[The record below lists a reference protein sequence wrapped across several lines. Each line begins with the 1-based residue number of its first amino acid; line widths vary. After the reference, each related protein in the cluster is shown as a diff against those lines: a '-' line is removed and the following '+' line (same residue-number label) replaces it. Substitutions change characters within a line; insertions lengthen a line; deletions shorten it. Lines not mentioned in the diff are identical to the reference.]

1 MSPESTTSNSKVCPT
16 CGTRLSENATRCLV
30 CGRSFA
36 VSQKTSV
43 TASPIQSPKLPEL
56 KLSLPAAI
64 GLIILILG
72 LGAALIFFI
81 LQTTGR
87 VTAPTATPTITLTPT
102 NTSTPSPTVE
112 PTQAPTNT
120 PEPPKEHTVAAGE
133 FCSSIAARY
142 GISVQSIV
150 DLNNLPPEC
159 GTLSVGQKLLI
170 PVPTPKPTALPT
182 STLSPAEATQLSCG
196 TVPYQIKEGDTLS
209 SISINY
215 NISIES
221 IKSFNKLVSDNVM
234 VGMNLSLPLCERLPT
249 AGPTPTATL
258 PPPYI
263 APSLLL
269 PVDGIVYNN
278 LTDTIVLQW
287 SAVST
292 LREGERYAVTVIDV
306 TSGEAKK
313 ITQYVTETR
322 FTVPASMRPTDNS
335 NHIFRWWVV
344 VVRQTDTTS
353 DGQAIYE
360 TYGTSSEF
368 RVFGWSGTGT
378 APTPTP

>member
-1 MSPESTTSNSKVCPT
+1 
-16 CGTRLSENATRCLV
+16 V
-30 CGRSFA
+30 CGRSFTA
-36 VSQKTSV
+36 SQKTSAA
-43 TASPIQSPKLPEL
+43 ASPIQSPKLPEL

-72 LGAALIFFI
+72 LGAALVFLI

-102 NTSTPSPTVE
+102 STSTPQPTVE
-112 PTQAPTNT
+112 PTAAPTAT
-120 PEPPKEHTVAAGE
+120 PEPPKEHSVAAGE

-142 GISVQSIV
+142 GVSVQSIV
-150 DLNNLPPEC
+150 DLNNLAPEC

-196 TVPYQIKEGDTLS
+196 TVSYQIKEGDSLS

-221 IKSFNKLVSDNVM
+221 IKSFNNLTSDNVM
-234 VGMNLSLPLCERLPT
+234 VGMFLSLPLCERLPT
-249 AGPTPTATL
+249 PGPTPTATL
-258 PPPYI
+258 PPPYT

-278 LTDTIVLQW
+278 VTDTIVLQW

-292 LREGERYAVTVIDV
+292 LREGERYAVTVVDV

-313 ITQYVTETR
+313 ITEYVTETR
-322 FTVPASMRPTDNS
+322 LTVPASMRPTDS
-335 NHIFRWWVV
+335 NFHILRWWVLP
-344 VVRQTDTTS
+344 VRQTDTTS

-360 TYGTSSEF
+360 TYGTISEF
-368 RVFGWSGTGT
+368 RVFGWSGAG
-378 APTPTP
+378 AAATPTP

>member
-1 MSPESTTSNSKVCPT
+1 MSPESTTSKNKVCPT

-30 CGRSFA
+30 CGRSFT
-36 VSQKTSV
+36 VSHKTNAA
-43 TASPIQSPKLPEL
+43 ASPIQSPKLPEL

-72 LGAALIFFI
+72 LGAALVFLI

-87 VTAPTATPTITLTPT
+87 VTTPTATPTITLTPT
-102 NTSTPSPTVE
+102 STTTPQPTNE
-112 PTQAPTNT
+112 PTAAPTST
-120 PEPPKEHTVAAGE
+120 PEPPKEHSVAAGE
-133 FCSSIAARY
+133 FCSSIAVRY
-142 GISVQSIV
+142 GVSIQSIV

-196 TVPYQIKEGDTLS
+196 TVSYQIKDGDSLS

-221 IKSFNKLVSDNVM
+221 IKSFNGLTSDNVM
-234 VGMNLSLPLCERLPT
+234 VGMYLSLPLCERLPT
-249 AGPTPTATL
+249 PGPTPTATL
-258 PPPYI
+258 PPPYT

-278 LTDTIVLQW
+278 ITDIIVLQW

-292 LREGERYAVTVIDV
+292 LREGERYAVTVVDV

-313 ITQYVTETR
+313 ITEYVTETR
-322 FTVPASMRPTDNS
+322 FTVPASMRPTDS
-335 NHIFRWWVV
+335 NFHILRWWVV
-344 VVRQTDTTS
+344 PVRQTDTTN

-360 TYGTSSEF
+360 TYGTMSEF
-368 RVFGWSGTGT
+368 RVFGWSGAG
-378 APTPTP
+378 AAATPTP